1 MNRTLKGKTVKN
13 ARFDVINRYNV
24 AIASLRNQL
33 KQATGID
40 ELTLIASKI
49 IDLEQQ
55 ILVEKTAGYKELEK
69 EKTVVESRID
79 KMKRELRRLEDS
91 LQTIDLKIDLKVNVY
106 RNALQT
112 RIDNLADEY
121 TGIVSQMGQMQC
133 VPVQAKLSSGS
144 MSGLN
149 LNEFRQE

>member
-1 MNRTLKGKTVKN
+1 MSGTLKGKTSTKN

-24 AIASLRNQL
+24 TIMSLRNQL

-49 IDLEQQ
+49 IELEQQ

-69 EKTVVESRID
+69 EKSTVEIKID
-79 KMKRELRRLEDS
+79 KIKRELRRLEDD
-91 LQTIDLKIDLKVNVY
+91 LQYIDNRIDLKVNVY

-112 RIDNLADEY
+112 KIDDLSDQY
-121 TGIVSQMGQMQC
+121 TGIVSQISDIEKMGRFACTPIQ
-133 VPVQAKLSSGS
+133 PKLPPK
-144 MSGLN
+144 LPD
-149 LNEFRQE
+149 ED

>member
-1 MNRTLKGKTVKN
+1 MNRTLKGKSIKN

-33 KQATGID
+33 KQAAGID

-69 EKTVVESRID
+69 EKNALSSKID
-79 KMKRELRRLEDS
+79 KIKRELRRLEDN
-91 LQTIDLKIDLKVNVY
+91 LQTIDNKIDLKVNVY
-106 RNALQT
+106 RKALQT
-112 RIDNLADEY
+112 KIDTLADEY
-121 TGIVSQMGQMQC
+121 TGIVAQMGQMQC
-133 VPVQAKLSSGS
+133 VPVQPKMSSRS
-144 MSGLN
+144 MSSLN
-149 LNEFRQE
+149 LNDFDKS